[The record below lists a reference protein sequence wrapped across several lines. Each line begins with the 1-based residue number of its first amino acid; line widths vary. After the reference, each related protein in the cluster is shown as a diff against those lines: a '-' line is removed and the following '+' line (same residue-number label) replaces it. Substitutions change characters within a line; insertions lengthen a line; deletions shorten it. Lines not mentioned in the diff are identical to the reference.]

1 MATKLGSCHG
11 SKFPIPFIEKNNET
25 PERLALLYFSH
36 QSVLLFQVWDA
47 VFCCKND
54 RTRRSS
60 ARILWGNIKL
70 FSFSLSLSLS
80 LVCFASVSA
89 GEVRLLLKS
98 SEGTES
104 GFWSICKK
112 KGSSVF
118 KGRKQIRPER
128 LIGRADTYCCPRWKA
143 LRGRSTVENAAADFS
158 YGSLLI
164 RETTA
169 RL

>member
-1 MATKLGSCHG
+1 M
-11 SKFPIPFIEKNNET
+11 
-25 PERLALLYFSH
+25 
-36 QSVLLFQVWDA
+36 WDA

-112 KGSSVF
+112 KAVQYLREGNRSDLRCWSNEL
-118 KGRKQIRPER
+118 IRTAVPDGKHYEGDRLWKMLR
-128 LIGRADTYCCPRWKA
+128 LIFH
-143 LRGRSTVENAAADFS
+143 TVAFS
-158 YGSLLI
+158 YGRRQLAFNKASVGEVSHCESVSPQT
-164 RETTA
+164 RPGESRPPGSCRGTS
-169 RL
+169 RRPVE